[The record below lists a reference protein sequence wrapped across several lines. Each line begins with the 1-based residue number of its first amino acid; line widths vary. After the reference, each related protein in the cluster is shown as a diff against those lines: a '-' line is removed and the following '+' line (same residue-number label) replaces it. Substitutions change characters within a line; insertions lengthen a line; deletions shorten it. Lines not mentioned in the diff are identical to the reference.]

1 MNADNSED
9 LFSDSELTIALAALL
24 KEIRA
29 EPVPESISLLAG
41 QLQTA
46 LDEKLKVRSSE
57 GPKSRVY
64 KK

>member
-9 LFSDSELTIALAALL
+9 LFSDHALTNALAALL
-24 KEIRA
+24 KEIRT
-29 EPVPESISLLAG
+29 EPVPEAISLLAR

-46 LDEKLKVRSSE
+46 LDEKLKVRSLE
-57 GPKSRVY
+57 GVTAPVS